1 MRAAETFLDG
11 GTNFQTPMTKAVQL
25 MKEDSFENADI
36 VFITDGECLLSED
49 YQDELHQEQV
59 AHQFT
64 VTGVLLDKGRPG
76 MDFSLRPFCQNVY
89 RTSELLG
96 DEIVRELVTKR
107 V

>member
-1 MRAAETFLDG
+1 MRAAETFLGG
-11 GTNFQTPMTKAVQL
+11 GTNFQTPMTKAVHL

-64 VTGVLLDKGRPG
+64 VTGVLLQPAAI
-76 MDFSLRPFCQNVY
+76 L
-89 RTSELLG
+89 SERLPHQRAAG
-96 DEIVRELVTKR
+96 G
-107 V
+107 